1 MFSRNELDAMR
12 ETQEAHMMD
21 SCVIYRV
28 IGKTKN
34 ARGEPVKTF
43 DQGAESDCG
52 VQMDPRQKSFGDG
65 FVEADVDVILRL
77 PFGTVVSQGD
87 EIEITKRFGDDV
99 TPKRYEVERFPNDG
113 PSGSRAYLKVKTIV

>member
-12 ETQEAHMMD
+12 ETQEGHMMD
-21 SCVIYRV
+21 TCVIYRV

-43 DQGAESDCG
+43 DQGSESECG

-77 PFGTVVSQGD
+77 PLGTVVSQGD

-113 PSGSRAYLKVKTIV
+113 PSGSRAYLRVKTIV

>member
-12 ETQEAHMMD
+12 ETQEGHMMD
-21 SCVIYRV
+21 TCVIYRV

-77 PFGTVVSQGD
+77 PLGTAVSQGD